1 MNKPARLMIGLMAGS
16 GMLLAPPALS
26 ATAQAA
32 TTLPTLTITLASSSS
47 IAVSGA
53 PQSGGVNVVMNA
65 AAGLKEPAPTL
76 FLLKP
81 GVSVA
86 EVLAYLKTNKAP
98 KDPNSTIKYG
108 SIVFDAEAIA
118 GKSAEAQTYLAP
130 GTYVALNGAG
140 ENSAKWPTT
149 SFTVAAA
156 PAPASL
162 PAPAAT
168 EQSIEF
174 GFRGP
179 STLHDG
185 ELVRFENAGYLVHM
199 DFAFPVKNLAGAK
212 KVVSA
217 LKSGREK
224 GLEKLIAG
232 PPVGFAGP
240 LSSGAYQQTTI
251 TAKPGI
257 YVQVCFMPTQD
268 GRSHTMLGMERIIK
282 IAK

>member
-1 MNKPARLMIGLMAGS
+1 MSKPARLIGLMAIVGLFVVPS
-16 GMLLAPPALS
+16 SLAAS
-26 ATAQAA
+26 AQAS
-32 TTLPTLTITLASSSS
+32 TLPTVTVTVSNSS
-47 IAVSGA
+47 IAVAGV
-53 PQSGGVNVVMNA
+53 PQSGAVNIAMSA
-65 AAGLKEPAPTL
+65 AAGSKEPSPTL

-81 GVSVA
+81 GVTVA
-86 EVLAYLKTNKAP
+86 EVDAYLKSNQAP
-98 KDPNSTIKYG
+98 KDPNSTSKYG
-108 SIVFDAEAIA
+108 SIVFDAEASP
-118 GKSAEAQTYLAP
+118 GKTIEAQTYLQP

-149 SFTVAAA
+149 SFTVTAAA
-156 PAPASL
+156 SPVSL

-174 GFRGP
+174 SFRGP

-199 DFAFPVKNLAGAK
+199 DFAFPVKNVASAK
-212 KVVSA
+212 KVVKA
-217 LKSGREK
+217 LLTGKEK

-232 PPVGFAGP
+232 APVSFAGP
-240 LSSGAYQQTTI
+240 VSSGAYQQETI

-268 GRSHTMLGMERIIK
+268 GRAHTMLGMERIIK
-282 IAK
+282 ITK